1 MSTVIQNRQTNKMGF
16 FIKAIVSI
24 KLSFLFFVIL
34 MSMIIFMIIGAYQ
47 KSNENSYSNSLLIGV
62 PSEYV
67 EYFNEASDIYKI
79 PNWVFVAIAKQ
90 ESNFNI
96 DCSYGGDY

>member
-47 KSNENSYSNSLLIGV
+47 KSNENS
-62 PSEYV
+62 
-67 EYFNEASDIYKI
+67 
-79 PNWVFVAIAKQ
+79 
-90 ESNFNI
+90 
-96 DCSYGGDY
+96 